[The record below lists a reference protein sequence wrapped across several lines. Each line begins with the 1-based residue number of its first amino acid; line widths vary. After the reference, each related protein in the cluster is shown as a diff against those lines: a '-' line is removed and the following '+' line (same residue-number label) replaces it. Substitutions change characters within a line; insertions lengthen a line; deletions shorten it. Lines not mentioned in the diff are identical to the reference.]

1 MAKTSKANEQ
11 KWNRKSKTK
20 AEFILPE
27 EFLDLIESQ
36 ALTMNMEPQ
45 DYIKRL
51 VTIDILEDRLAVLKY
66 KRMIDRF

>member
-1 MAKTSKANEQ
+1 MGKTSKENEQ

-27 EFLDLIESQ
+27 EILDRIELHAS
-36 ALTMNMEPQ
+36 TMNMEPQ

-51 VTIDILEDRLAVLKY
+51 VLIDILEDQLAILKY
-66 KRMIDRF
+66 KPMIDRF